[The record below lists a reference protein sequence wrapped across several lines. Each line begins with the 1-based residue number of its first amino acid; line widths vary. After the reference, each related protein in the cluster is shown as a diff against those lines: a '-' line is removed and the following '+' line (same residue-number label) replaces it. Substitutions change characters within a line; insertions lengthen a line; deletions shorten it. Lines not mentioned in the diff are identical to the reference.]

1 MPFVRY
7 SEMDVFVFGPDG
19 EKNWGPD
26 SPRGGLQNV
35 NKTKHNSITPL
46 NISHLRCFVHGRL
59 LDRNRQKSVLVLIK
73 QH

>member
-7 SEMDVFVFGPDG
+7 SEMDVFVFGLDG
-19 EKNWGPD
+19 GTNWGPD

-35 NKTKHNSITPL
+35 NKIKHNSITPL
-46 NISHLRCFVHGRL
+46 SISYLRCFVHGRL
-59 LDRNRQKSVLVLIK
+59 LDRNRQKSALLLIK

>member
-7 SEMDVFVFGPDG
+7 SEMDVFVFGLDG
-19 EKNWGPD
+19 GTNWGPD

-59 LDRNRQKSVLVLIK
+59 LDRNKQKSALMLIK